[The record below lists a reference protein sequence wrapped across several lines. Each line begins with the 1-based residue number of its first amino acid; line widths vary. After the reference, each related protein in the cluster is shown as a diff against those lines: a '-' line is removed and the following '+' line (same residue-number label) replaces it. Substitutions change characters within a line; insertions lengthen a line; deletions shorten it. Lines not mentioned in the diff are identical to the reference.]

1 MKLQFLK
8 EAYKDV
14 VGKMNK
20 NSDIGDDA
28 QVPELDEHVKKSI
41 ERYTYS
47 SSVTNMS
54 MRDVASGHK
63 FSCGLGYEKIED
75 INNLQKA
82 AHSIIHKKPPHLFSG
97 ISVDIFRIKQVH
109 GVSLDAPLRLHSPS
123 FTSTSVDFD
132 IAGGFCKSFMLRKCQ
147 MAVDMLKKL
156 GHDSSVYSYKHLLC
170 FEGVE
175 KFLKVCDEVGGYF
188 GDEEREFI
196 LPHSIDIEISA
207 TPTIEYSGPTT
218 VLFIWDTKII
228 HFHDKT
234 FEHDEKY
241 DPTQFDPGVID
252 LAHDIQSCIEKNELG
267 TDTDVVRLISTLK
280 YGRIHQPPYSTY
292 IKNGVAALLLMLK
305 DVDLIDKEAKL
316 IKNVLKYLNLSK
328 KSFLDL
334 DPERH
339 GYHVETLFNIIDEVT
354 HG

>member
-14 VGKMNK
+14 VGKMNR
-20 NSDIGDDA
+20 NSDVGDDA

-41 ERYTYS
+41 GRYTYS
-47 SSVTNMS
+47 SSDTNLS
-54 MRDVASGHK
+54 MRDVAAGHK
-63 FSCGLGYEKIED
+63 FSSGLSRQKIED
-75 INNLQKA
+75 INNLQSA
-82 AHSIIHKKPPHLFSG
+82 VHSITHKKPPHLFSG
-97 ISVDIFRIKQVH
+97 ISVDIFRIKQAH

-147 MAVDMLKKL
+147 MAIDLIKKL

-170 FEGVE
+170 FEGAE
-175 KFLKVCDEVGGYF
+175 KFLKVCDEVGGRF

-234 FEHDEKY
+234 FEHHEKY
-241 DPTQFDPGVID
+241 DPSQID
-252 LAHDIQSCIEKNELG
+252 DGAIALAHDIEACIDKNELG
-267 TDTDVVRLISTLK
+267 TNTDVVRLISTLK
-280 YGRIHQPPYSTY
+280 NGRIHQPSCSTY
-292 IKNGVAALLLMLK
+292 IKEGVVALLLMLK

-316 IKNVLKYLNLSK
+316 IKHVLKYLNLSK

-339 GYHVETLFNIIDEVT
+339 GYHVETLFDIIDGVS